1 MLKPDHSSGFTLVEL
16 VVVMIVVGILAV
28 VALPRFADLNV
39 FESAG
44 TGDQLSALI
53 DYARQ
58 TAVARRRMIYLGYA
72 TVPPQLCRSSS
83 SSACVADPNCATTA
97 AIALSAAYRQ
107 PKTTVTL
114 GGSLGTQVCFDALG
128 RPYDGSGP
136 LAAQKT
142 VTVQDKTGATVKTI
156 SIEAETGYVH

>member
-1 MLKPDHSSGFTLVEL
+1 MLKPDRSSGFTLVEL
-16 VVVMIVVGILAV
+16 VVVMIIVGILAV

-58 TAVARRRMIYLGYA
+58 TAVAQRRMIYLGYA
-72 TVPPQLCRSSS
+72 VNPPQLCPSSS
-83 SSACVADPNCATTA
+83 GSTCVADANCATTA
-97 AIALSAAYRQ
+97 AIALPAAYRQ

-114 GGSLGTQVCFDALG
+114 GGSLGTEVCFDGLG
-128 RPYDGSGP
+128 RPYDAGGA
-136 LAAQKT
+136 LAAPKT
-142 VTVQDKTGATVKTI
+142 VTVQDQTGATVKTI
-156 SIEAETGYVH
+156 TIEMETGYVH